1 MFDKVKNL
9 LKKRWVWIT
18 AAAVLAAVILTVV
31 LVLTLGGDPADGTGE
46 SNPADSSQSTLYEG
60 VLGTSTRNLSKSEL
74 GQLTAQLYY
83 QAGMKQWGDRYAI
96 VLGGGLVSVRSPGY
110 LAAGEVTY
118 DDLKNLLPS
127 ENGLV
132 LCSVKGAELSSRF
145 LDTTPSGYY
154 VACGDYGASLKGKA
168 DSLKTY
174 YVVVDTATANNADNG
189 LTVVESYTAGVYARD
204 LLADHIA
211 NGGLGQG
218 RPTENVVTVPNGD
231 SAVVQ
236 GTTNGNGGGTVN
248 ITQQGGQNG
257 GSSDCKRH
265 VDANNDE
272 VCDTCRRSVVVYFDF
287 YGINDLHGKFDD
299 TSEQV
304 GVDELSTYLKNA
316 RDTKSNAVFL
326 AAGDMWQGSSE
337 SNMTYGQILTDW
349 MNELDFTAMAVG
361 NHDYD
366 WGENY
371 LEANAQTAEFPFLAI
386 NIYERDSNTRVSYC
400 DASVMVDQGTVQIGI
415 IGAIG
420 DCYSSIS
427 ADKTEDVYF
436 KVGSELTALVKAESD
451 RLRQAGADFIVYVLH
466 DGYGKSQSGS
476 VSSSQLRSY
485 YDTAL
490 SDGYVDLVFEG
501 HTHQGYVLK
510 DEHGVYHL
518 QNRGDNK
525 GGISHAEVAINSVTL
540 QAEVKEAELVSTYAY
555 QSLDDDPLV
564 DQLLNKY
571 ADAISKADQVL
582 GNNRSYRDS
591 DAICSKVAELY
602 YQLGVATWGKD
613 YDIVL
618 GGGFLNTRSP
628 YKLTAGPVKY
638 GDLQMVLPFDN
649 QIVLCSVKGR
659 YLSSKFFNNDNYFI
673 YYGDYGASIKNK
685 IDYNATYYVV
695 VDTYTAQYKYNNL
708 TVVKEYD
715 PTVFARDLLADY
727 IAAGGWS

>member
-628 YKLTAGPVKY
+628 YKLTAGPVK
-638 GDLQMVLPFDN
+638 
-649 QIVLCSVKGR
+649 
-659 YLSSKFFNNDNYFI
+659 
-673 YYGDYGASIKNK
+673 
-685 IDYNATYYVV
+685 
-695 VDTYTAQYKYNNL
+695 
-708 TVVKEYD
+708 
-715 PTVFARDLLADY
+715 
-727 IAAGGWS
+727 